1 MKHAIKHEHPVLDIF
16 EVTGKTN
23 KADLSS
29 EIRKT
34 GQRGLQ
40 ALFKKVY
47 GAPTKSNN
55 NCWLRRKL
63 LQAAGG
69 KQLSPAQTRSSP
81 SRDHRIEVVERSV
94 LRSPGEQDDAMASS
108 SEYSEHSAA
117 SQQGFDSLP
126 SPTNSVGDCRN
137 YQADPAGELYNMAR
151 FQLTQ
156 GIVPDLSALYP
167 VTLQLSLWD
176 RLEQSIEE
184 EQQLLDLS
192 KAGLICQPELL
203 VSSSARAFRLQPDGP
218 LRTI

>member
-156 GIVPDLSALYP
+156 VVRSA
-167 VTLQLSLWD
+167 VTC
-176 RLEQSIEE
+176 RLF
-184 EQQLLDLS
+184 
-192 KAGLICQPELL
+192 AAP
-203 VSSSARAFRLQPDGP
+203 RLQTPFWIVEPDAVKI
-218 LRTI
+218 LKQVTRLVAVVAAEFDVS